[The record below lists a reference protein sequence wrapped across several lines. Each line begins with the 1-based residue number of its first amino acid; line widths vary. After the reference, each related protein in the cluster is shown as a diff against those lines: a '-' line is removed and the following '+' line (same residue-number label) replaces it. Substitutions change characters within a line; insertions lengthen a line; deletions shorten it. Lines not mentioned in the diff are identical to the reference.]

1 MVFGPVLLC
10 SVCADYA
17 DDSSASSCDCLA
29 QGCRCGGFF
38 PNSAVFA
45 LVLGICVLGYGILAL
60 ALLFLGCAYGVAFLA
75 PSTFPTLRP
84 SPAVAG
90 FVVFAAALL
99 SVAFLER
106 WSCVFF
112 LSSCSAWGRLL
123 LSLFLVLLL
132 CLFMRQMRFSLE
144 CPAAGYTSGVTQPF
158 WLLLPVLL
166 LRWS

>member
-17 DDSSASSCDCLA
+17 DDSSAGSCDCLA

-45 LVLGICVLGYGILAL
+45 LVLGFSVLGYGILAL
-60 ALLFLGCAYGVAFLA
+60 ALIFLGCAYGVAFLA
-75 PSTFPTLRP
+75 PSTYPSLRL

-99 SVAFLER
+99 SGGPLGCVGVLSGVAEL
-106 WSCVFF
+106 C
-112 LSSCSAWGRLL
+112 L
-123 LSLFLVLLL
+123 LSLLLL
-132 CLFMRQMRFSLE
+132 G
-144 CPAAGYTSGVTQPF
+144 AG
-158 WLLLPVLL
+158 
-166 LRWS
+166 